1 MEKNDYLA
9 TKNALTDKMHR
20 IEHRIKM
27 LTEEYIEDNKKF
39 EVGELIQVIFPAWEY
54 EGCVQPEIIEYGF
67 VDGFTIVNGY
77 EVVPTLLKRKL
88 DGTPSKQPLYCCGAK
103 FARINENN

>member
-27 LTEEYIEDNKKF
+27 LEEGYIEDNKKF
-39 EVGELIQVIFPAWEY
+39 DIGELVQVVFPAWEHM
-54 EGCVQPEIIEYGF
+54 GKQFPERIDYGF
-67 VDGFTIVNGY
+67 VDGFIIGDGY